1 MLEIS
6 SEALAVIVLVSDAVT
21 TNGTEIVELD
31 SVDINSI
38 EDDVGLGN
46 VYEYE

>member
-1 MLEIS
+1 VLEVS

-21 TNGTEIVELD
+21 TNGIEIVELD
-31 SVDINSI
+31 SVEVDST